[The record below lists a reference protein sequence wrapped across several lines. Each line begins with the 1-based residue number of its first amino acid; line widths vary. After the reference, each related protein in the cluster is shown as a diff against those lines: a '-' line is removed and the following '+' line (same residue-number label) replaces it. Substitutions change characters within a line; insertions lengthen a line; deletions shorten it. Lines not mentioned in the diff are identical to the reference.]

1 MTNLTRRAI
10 ALAAAFTVPATPALP
25 QSSQTAPALPGAI
38 RARIDSIATQ
48 EMKARGAPSISL
60 AIVKDGAIAYTNAYG
75 LARLEPPTRAVPSM
89 RYSIGSVSKQFTAT
103 AILILAEEGKLSLDD
118 KVSRFVPGLTR
129 ASDVTIRQILSMTSG
144 YQDYWPQD
152 YVMPPMLKP
161 ITARAIIDE
170 WAKKPLDFEPGT
182 KWQYS
187 NTNYVIAGLVVEKAS
202 GMPLVEFLKRRIFT
216 PLGMKSVMI
225 IDEGPLGPGDPE
237 RYERFG
243 LGPPRIAPKEGP
255 GWLYAAGELA
265 MSSSDLA
272 TWDISVIKQSLM
284 KPASYRTLETTVL
297 LADGRSTGY
306 GLGVNVGSF
315 NGHRLI
321 SHGGEVSG
329 FSTRNMI
336 FPDERMAIVVFANLF
351 ATDVQAVVA
360 SRIAD
365 LLFSATDQATDKAVA
380 QAKAIFVGLQKGQ
393 LDRSLFTPNAN
404 AWFTDVAIHDFQSSL
419 ATCGTVTDVRQASM
433 SLRGGMVSRDYAVR
447 CGTKSYSVSTF
458 VLPDGKIEQYIV
470 TPE

>member
-1 MTNLTRRAI
+1 MTSFFRPTL
-10 ALAAAFTVPATPALP
+10 ALVVGVAV
-25 QSSQTAPALPGAI
+25 QTAPASAQSATTLPAAT
-38 RARIDSIATQ
+38 RARIDSIANQ
-48 EMKARGAPSISL
+48 QLKASGAPSISL
-60 AIVKDGAIAYTNAYG
+60 AVVKDGAIAYTNAYG

-103 AILILAEEGKLSLDD
+103 AILMLAEEGKLSLDD

-129 ASDVTIRQILSMTSG
+129 GNEVTIRQLLSMTSG

-161 ITARAIIDE
+161 ITAQAIVDQ
-170 WAKKPLDFEPGT
+170 WAKKPLDFDPGT

-202 GMPLVEFLKRRIFT
+202 GTPLVDFIKRQIFT
-216 PLGMKSVMI
+216 PLGMSSVMI
-225 IDEGPLGPGDPE
+225 IDQGPLGPGDPE

-265 MSSSDLA
+265 MNSSDLA

-284 KPASYRTLETTVL
+284 KPASYHTQQTTIL

-315 NGHRLI
+315 QGHRLI
-321 SHGGEVSG
+321 AHNGEVSG
-329 FSTRNMI
+329 FSTQNMI
-336 FPDERMAIVVFANLF
+336 FPDDRIAIVVFANLF
-351 ATDVQAVVA
+351 ATDAQAVVA
-360 SRIAD
+360 GRIAT
-365 LLFSATDQATDKAVA
+365 LLFSETDQATEKAVA
-380 QAKAIFVGLQKGQ
+380 QAKAIFMGLEKGQ
-393 LDRSLFTPNAN
+393 LDRSLFTSNAN
-404 AWFTDVAIHDFQSSL
+404 AWFTDVAIRDFQSSL
-419 ATCGTVTDVRQASM
+419 ASCGTVTDIRQTST
-433 SLRGGMVSRDYAVR
+433 SLRGGMTYRGYAVR
-447 CGTKSYSVSTF
+447 CGPKSYGVSTF
-458 VLPDGKIEQYIV
+458 IMPDGKLEQYIV
-470 TPE
+470 TPQ

>member
-1 MTNLTRRAI
+1 MTNLSRHAL
-10 ALAAAFTVPATPALP
+10 ALAAVFAVPAAPALP
-25 QSSQTAPALPGAI
+25 QSAPALPSAI

-60 AIVKDGAIAYTNAYG
+60 AVVKDGAIAYTSAYG
-75 LARLEPPTRAVPSM
+75 LARLEPPTRGVPSM

-103 AILILAEEGKLSLDD
+103 AILVLAEEGKLSLED

-129 ASDVTIRQILSMTSG
+129 ANEVTIRQILSMTSG

-152 YVMPPMLKP
+152 YVMPPMRQP
-161 ITARAIIDE
+161 TTARAIIDQ

-202 GMPLVEFLKRRIFT
+202 GTPLVEFLKRRVFT

-265 MSSSDLA
+265 MNSSDLA

-284 KPASYRTLETTVL
+284 RPASYHTQQTTTL

-315 NGHRLI
+315 QGHRLI

-329 FSTRNMI
+329 FSTQNMI
-336 FPDERMAIVVFANLF
+336 FPDDRVAIVVFANLF

-360 SRIAD
+360 SRIAE
-365 LLFSATDQATDKAVA
+365 LLFSTTDAATEKAIA
-380 QAKAIFVGLQKGQ
+380 QAKAIFVDLQQGR
-393 LDRSLFTPNAN
+393 LDRSLFTSNAN
-404 AWFTDVAIHDFQSSL
+404 AWFTDVAIRDFQSSL
-419 ATCGTVTDVRQASM
+419 APCGTVSDVRQTST
-433 SLRGGMVSRDYAVR
+433 SLRGGMTYRGFAVR
-447 CGTKSYSVSTF
+447 CGSKSYGVSTF
-458 VLPDGKIEQYIV
+458 VMPDGKLEQYIV